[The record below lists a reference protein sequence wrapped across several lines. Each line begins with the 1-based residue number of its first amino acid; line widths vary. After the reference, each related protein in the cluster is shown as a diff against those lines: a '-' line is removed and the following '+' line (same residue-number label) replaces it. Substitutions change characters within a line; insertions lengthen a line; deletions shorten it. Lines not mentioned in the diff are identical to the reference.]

1 MEREGKGEWGREGK
15 GALVVGVIDA
25 PEYAENVVCAEA
37 EYAYNLRKR
46 IIPLRLEADYK
57 PDGWLG
63 PLCFNNLWYDFSKPE
78 KFDEAWSKLNAT
90 LNELKRPG
98 CDTCDKDWILIQI
111 TPKPNHLVLGP
122 YRTLQQIFIKILA

>member
-1 MEREGKGEWGREGK
+1 
-15 GALVVGVIDA
+15 
-25 PEYAENVVCAEA
+25 VVCAEA

-78 KFDEAWSKLNAT
+78 NFDEAWSKLNAT
-90 LNELKRPG
+90 LNELKQPG
-98 CDTCDKDWILIQI
+98 CDTCDNDSRVMCASAAILY
-111 TPKPNHLVLGP
+111 VLRCNVILR
-122 YRTLQQIFIKILA
+122 YTVWSIK